1 MKKMVLTII
10 TLVSLL
16 LISSCKLPDNSISK
30 PELIP
35 GDIPT
40 YNSSL
45 IDVGFIQTGKESD
58 WRDANTND
66 FMDSFTSE
74 NGYNFIYIDGNS
86 RAERQVKAMY
96 DLIRQK
102 VDYIIIDPIIEDGW
116 DEALKEAYEEKIPV
130 IVTDRRVN
138 ADSSLYTCWIGSDFK
153 EEGIKA
159 GKWLE
164 DYLKETGR
172 LDEEIN
178 IVILEGTKG
187 SSAMIGRTEGLQEEI
202 GKHTNWHIIAN
213 ECANFTQGEGQSVMN
228 DILERYSDIDVLIA
242 QNDNMMFGAMK
253 AMDLKGVSYGVNG
266 DIVTISFDALYE
278 AFEKMID
285 GKLHVSVECNP
296 LLAGLTNEI
305 IMKLEMGHE
314 VDKVNYS
321 DEDVFT
327 YKNAAYYLNDR
338 KY

>member
-1 MKKMVLTII
+1 MKKMVLTRI
-10 TLVSLL
+10 TLVCMLL
-16 LISSCKLPDNSISK
+16 LSSCKLPEIDVSK

-35 GDIPT
+35 GDVPE
-40 YNSSL
+40 YDNSL
-45 IDVGFIQTGKESD
+45 INVGFIQTGKESD

-66 FMDSFTSE
+66 FMDSFTIE
-74 NGYNFIYIDGNS
+74 KGYNFIYIDGNS
-86 RAERQVKAMY
+86 RAERQVKAMF

-116 DEALKEAYEEKIPV
+116 DEALKEAYEAKIPV

-138 ADSSLYTCWIGSDFK
+138 ADSSLYTCWIGSDFM

-172 LDEEIN
+172 SNEEIN

-202 GKHTNWHIIAN
+202 DKHTNWHIVAN

-228 DILERYSDIDVLIA
+228 DILEQYNDIDVLIA

-253 AMDLKGVSYGVNG
+253 AMDIKGISYGVDG
-266 DIVTISFDALYE
+266 GVITVSFDALRE
-278 AFEKMID
+278 AFEKMIA

-305 IMKLEMGHE
+305 IMELEKGHK

-321 DEDVFT
+321 EESVFT
-327 YKNAAYYLNDR
+327 FKNASYYLNDR